1 MYHIEGS
8 SVLHIMDA
16 ETGTLVKPTSP
27 EELSKIAFNNVNIWK
42 TVMENIRNTEPVS
55 DIKSLGGV
63 LGESRSMPINFL
75 NFDSMLGTI
84 MRSVTTDEEF
94 ARKDFGEKLIKGEF
108 GEGGR
113 REKGWEIKNGV
124 LEYWTKR
131 GEDTINWQIPIDASF
146 KTGVDEWVKYHNSKK
161 GIAGITTAIQLQ
173 NGQRGGGGDRGIRG
187 ETGIPEFPNNPI
199 QFPRRSYNREEI
211 LEQIRK

>member
-1 MYHIEGS
+1 M
-8 SVLHIMDA
+8 
-16 ETGTLVKPTSP
+16 
-27 EELSKIAFNNVNIWK
+27 
-42 TVMENIRNTEPVS
+42 R
-55 DIKSLGGV
+55 
-63 LGESRSMPINFL
+63 GE
-75 NFDSMLGTI
+75 
-84 MRSVTTDEEF
+84 TTDEEF
-94 ARKDFGEKLIKGEF
+94 TRKDFGEKLIKGEF

-131 GEDTINWQIPIDASF
+131 GEDTINWQIPINASF
-146 KTGVDEWVKYHNSKK
+146 KTGVDEWVEYHNAKK

-173 NGQRGGGGDRGIRG
+173 NGQRGTKGGEGIRG